1 MSQAAAPN
9 ACTVALLS
17 IETVALARDR
27 WGHSGCR
34 IDAVAF
40 CAEPGGVVEAGRRVD
55 VGAEDAQGQAF
66 AAAAPERRWSK
77 STNGRISIHRSST
90 TSFAR

>member
-1 MSQAAAPN
+1 MSKAAAPD

-17 IETVALARDR
+17 IETVAFARDR

-40 CAEPGGVVEAGRRVD
+40 GAKPGGVVKAGCRVD
-55 VGAEDAQGQAF
+55 VGAEDAQG
-66 AAAAPERRWSK
+66 
-77 STNGRISIHRSST
+77 
-90 TSFAR
+90 